1 MTNMLKTTDKIWIN
15 GEFVPWDEARV
26 HVLTHTLHYG
36 TGVFEGIRCYKAEAG
51 PAVFRLHEHV
61 NRLFESAYIYQIDIP
76 FSREQISEAILETIR
91 VNKIE
96 ACYIRPHVFIGYG
109 AMGINPVANPTQVI
123 IAVWP
128 WGSYLGEEGLKN
140 GIRVKISSF
149 IRPHV
154 NSLMVRSKTTANYAN
169 SLLAK
174 REALK
179 DGYEEA
185 ILLDGDG
192 YVCEGSGENIFIVR
206 KGVIKTPPLSSPI
219 LEGITRDT
227 VMQLAADHGLKLVEE
242 RFTRDELYIADE
254 AFFTGTA
261 AEITPIREVDNRT
274 IGSGKPGPVTKQLQA
289 AFFDAVHG
297 REGRYAHWLSYVQ
310 EKQIAVK
317 K

>member
-1 MTNMLKTTDKIWIN
+1 MSPMLEATEKIWMN
-15 GEFVPWDEARV
+15 GTFVKWDDAKV

-36 TGVFEGIRCYKAEAG
+36 TGVFEGIRCYKTDSG
-51 PAVFRLHEHV
+51 PAVFRLQEHV
-61 NRLFESAYIYQIDIP
+61 GRLFDSTHILQMEMP
-76 FSREQISEAILETIR
+76 FTREAVAEAILETIR

-96 ACYIRPHVFIGYG
+96 ACYIRPIAFLGYG
-109 AMGINPVANPTQVI
+109 AMGIFPKENPVQVS

-149 IRPHV
+149 NRPHV
-154 NSLMVRSKTTANYAN
+154 NATMVRSKTTANYAN

-179 DGYEEA
+179 DGYDEA
-185 ILLDGDG
+185 MLLDTDG
-192 YVCEGSGENIFIVR
+192 YVAEGSGENVFMVR
-206 KGVIKTPPLSSPI
+206 KGVIKTPPLTSI

-227 VMQLAADHGLKLVEE
+227 IMQLAAERGMRLVEE
-242 RFTRDELYIADE
+242 RFTRDELYVADE

-261 AEITPIREVDNRT
+261 AEITPIREVDNRR
-274 IGSGKPGPVTKQLQA
+274 IGEGKPGPVTKELQS
-289 AFFDAVHG
+289 AFFDIVHG
-297 REGRYAHWLSYVQ
+297 RDSRHADWLTYVTA
-310 EKQIAVK
+310 KQPAMK